1 MKWQIKSPENKKIG
15 WTILAIT
22 TGLFFLACRIPL
34 FWPPANANG
43 RLLMGFIIYLAWFL
57 YAIFYGMFAW
67 RMTDKVLLPAL
78 MLMGFVTLT
87 ALSDPSGILDTLQ
100 KVTRPSGYAL
110 PLLLYF
116 WKSLRFG
123 IVATVVG
130 GMIKN
135 IRG

>member
-1 MKWQIKSPENKKIG
+1 MKWQIKRPKQEKIG
-15 WTILAIT
+15 WAILA
-22 TGLFFLACRIPL
+22 GVSFLFFLASRIPL
-34 FWPPANANG
+34 FWPPVKENW
-43 RLLMGFIIYLAWFL
+43 RLLMGFCVYLAWFL
-57 YAIFYGMFAW
+57 YAVFYGMFAW
-67 RMTDKVLLPAL
+67 QMTDKVLLPAL
-78 MLMGFVTLT
+78 MLAGFVTIVSF
-87 ALSDPSGILDTLQ
+87 SDPSGILDGIQ

-123 IVATVVG
+123 FVAAAVG

>member
-1 MKWQIKSPENKKIG
+1 MKWQREPPKNKKIG

-22 TGLFFLACRIPL
+22 TALFFMACRIPL
-34 FWPPANANG
+34 FWSPAGETG
-43 RLLMGFIIYLAWFL
+43 RLIMSFCIYLAWFL
-57 YAIFYGMFAW
+57 YSIFYGMFAW
-67 RMTDKVLLPAL
+67 RMTDRVLLPAL

-87 ALSDPSGILDTLQ
+87 SFSDLGGVLDTIQ
-100 KVTRPSGYAL
+100 KVTRPPGYAL

-123 IVATVVG
+123 IVAAVVG